1 MLSIL
6 PPEIRSKIYSHVFST
21 EDEGLVMLRVTQR
34 KDLAGNMAL
43 APYAI
48 LFQDPRYDRYR
59 RRPKYQDKWPT
70 HKEEAYYKGD
80 AVSSAT
86 KVKADRLA
94 ASFTMD

>member
-6 PPEIRSKIYSHVFST
+6 PPEIRSKIYSYVFST
-21 EDEGLVMLRVTQR
+21 EDEGLIVLWVTQR
-34 KDLAGNMAL
+34 KDLAGDMAL
-43 APYAI
+43 VPYAI

-86 KVKADRLA
+86 KVKADRFA